1 MYGTFQAA
9 IEIKEVNMV
18 VFKIIVWYTIYVIFY
33 IILYF
38 EKILLERFRY
48 PIWLVDAPIE
58 R

>member
-1 MYGTFQAA
+1 
-9 IEIKEVNMV
+9 MV
-18 VFKIIVWYTIYVIFY
+18 VFKMIVWYTIYVIFY